1 VSQGNLPRSIR
12 DMIDV
17 IGVTAAL
24 ALVKAQGGI
33 VIKVPMGKKEDGI
46 ARQRLIEIMGG
57 QAADRFIAHYAG
69 ERLPIARC
77 AQALRDE
84 RDRKIIEDYTA
95 GTSVADLA
103 LREQMTERAV
113 REILKRVPG
122 GPVGVGSPPVDDNQM
137 PLF

>member
-1 VSQGNLPRSIR
+1 MSQGNLPRSVR

-17 IGVTAAL
+17 IGVTASL
-24 ALVKAQGGI
+24 ALVKAQGGL
-33 VIKVPMGKKEDGI
+33 VFKVPMGKKEDGV
-46 ARQRLIEIMGG
+46 ARLRLVEIMGAA
-57 QAADRFIAHYAG
+57 AADQFIAHYAG

-84 RDRKIIEDYTA
+84 RDRKIIEDYSA
-95 GTSVADLA
+95 GTSVANLA

-122 GPVGVGSPPVDDNQM
+122 AALAGGGPRGDDNQM